1 MMKHEKRYFLL
12 AALAAIIGGCALHFL
27 YSALPNPLTALVAPV
42 NESVW
47 EHLKL
52 LYYPTLLAAYLLSQC
67 TKERHRLWSGFLIA
81 VLAMPLFLVGV
92 YYLLACGFG
101 VEGLLVEIGLY
112 AVTMAGGFALAYVL
126 FRKGCAVRAT
136 GVLTMLVIFYGA
148 FLVVFSFAAPQVGIF
163 ASPQ

>member
-1 MMKHEKRYFLL
+1 MKHEKRHFLL

-27 YSALPNPLTALVAPV
+27 YAVLPNPLTALVAPV

-67 TKERHRLWSGFLIA
+67 TGERRRLWSGFLVA
-81 VLAMPLFLVGV
+81 VLTMPVFLVGV

-101 VEGLLVEIGLY
+101 VEGLPVDIGLY
-112 AVTMAGGFALAYVL
+112 AVTMAGGFVLAYVL

-148 FLVVFSFAAPQVGIF
+148 FLVVFSFAAPHFGIF
-163 ASPQ
+163 LPPQ

>member
-1 MMKHEKRYFLL
+1 MKHEKRRFLF

-27 YSALPNPLTALVAPV
+27 YAVLPNPLTALVAPV

-67 TKERHRLWSGFLIA
+67 TGERRQLWSGFLVA
-81 VLAMPLFLVGV
+81 VLTMPVFLVGV

-101 VEGLLVEIGLY
+101 VEGLPVDIGLY
-112 AVTMAGGFALAYVL
+112 AVTMAGGFALAYGL
-126 FRKGCAVRAT
+126 YRKGCALRVT
-136 GVLTMLVIFYGA
+136 GVLLMLVIFYGA
-148 FLVVFSFAAPQVGIF
+148 FLVVFSFAAPQFGIF
-163 ASPQ
+163 LPPQ